1 MTFFLVPLGIAFDY
15 IAIAVARIEY
25 ILIKPCPVTIHER
38 CFCFATPIANLRKCR
53 LIELNSYKVCLY
65 LIFVESN

>member
-1 MTFFLVPLGIAFDY
+1 MTFFLVPLGIVFDY

-25 ILIKPCPVTIHER
+25 ILIKPCLVTIHGR
-38 CFCFATPIANLRKCR
+38 FVCFSTPIPNLKKCR

-65 LIFVESN
+65 LIFVEFN

>member
-25 ILIKPCPVTIHER
+25 ILIKPCPV
-38 CFCFATPIANLRKCR
+38 
-53 LIELNSYKVCLY
+53 
-65 LIFVESN
+65 IFMDDLSVFLQLEEVQIN